1 MGIGWTFKQTAAAE
15 YGLWVNTKGQRFVN
29 ELANRKVRADAIF
42 AEEAKGLKAVAIAEP
57 STAPTSSKP
66 HVRAS

>member
-1 MGIGWTFKQTAAAE
+1 MGIGWTFTQSAAAE

-42 AEEAKGLKAVAIAEP
+42 AEEAKGLKAVAIANQ
-57 STAPTSSKP
+57 
-66 HVRAS
+66 